1 MNLLARIFPQLFEA
15 FYSTDL
21 TRQHYEPRTSTLS
34 ITQAFL
40 FAVLALRL
48 SAYSDLA
55 PVSPQ
60 LLYVIH
66 PLELS
71 ALTPANGMQ
80 QISVL
85 PTFIEVAPA
94 YHVQSQNNLAQF
106 GVPRRAG

>member
-21 TRQHYEPRTSTLS
+21 TRCQHYEPRTSTLS

-40 FAVLALRL
+40 FAILALRL

-80 QISVL
+80 QITVL
-85 PTFIEVAPA
+85 LTFIEVAPA
-94 YHVQSQNNLAQF
+94 YYVQSQNNLAQF
-106 GVPRRAG
+106 GVP